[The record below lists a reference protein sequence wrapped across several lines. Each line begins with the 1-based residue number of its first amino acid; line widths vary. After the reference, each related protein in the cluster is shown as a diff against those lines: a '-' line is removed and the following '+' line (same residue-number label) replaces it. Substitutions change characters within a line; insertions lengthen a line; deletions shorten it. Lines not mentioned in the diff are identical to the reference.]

1 MAIIQTT
8 NLQYTFSKGPQLI
21 FPSFQSEE
29 NSELLILGSSGTGK
43 TTLLHLLAGLR
54 KPTLGEVEVNG
65 VRLSSL
71 SGAALDRFRGKN
83 IGVVFQTSH
92 FVQSLSVMDNI
103 MLAPY
108 FSGNKVSKS
117 DAEKMLD
124 RLNILSK
131 KNKKTSTLSVGEQ
144 QRVAIARALL
154 NNPSLILADEPTSAL
169 DDENAKDVL
178 NLLREQTHALK
189 AALLIVTHDN
199 RLKDEVKQ
207 RIELTALKS

>member
-1 MAIIQTT
+1 MAIIQTSD
-8 NLQYTFSKGPQLI
+8 LQYTFAKGPDLF
-21 FPSFQSEE
+21 FPSFQAEE
-29 NSELLILGSSGTGK
+29 NSELLILGNSGTGK

-54 KPTLGEVEVNG
+54 MPMAGNVEVNG

-92 FVQSLSVMDNI
+92 FVQSLSVIDNI
-103 MLAPY
+103 LLAPY
-108 FSGNKVSKS
+108 FSNNKVSKS

-169 DDENAKDVL
+169 DDENAKEVL
-178 NLLREQTHALK
+178 NLLREQTHSLK

-207 RIELTALKS
+207 RIELTTSNR

>member
-1 MAIIQTT
+1 
-8 NLQYTFSKGPQLI
+8 
-21 FPSFQSEE
+21 
-29 NSELLILGSSGTGK
+29 LILGSSGTGK

-54 KPTLGEVEVNG
+54 KPTVGEVEVNG

-71 SGAALDRFRGKN
+71 SGPSLDRFRGKN

-92 FVQSLSVMDNI
+92 FVQSLSVVDNI

-108 FSGNKVSKS
+108 FSGTKVSKS

-169 DDENAKDVL
+169 DPELVQEVL
-178 NLLREQTHALK
+178 DAMRGL
-189 AALLIVTHDN
+189 AAEGMTMVVVTHEMRFARGVADRVVFMADGSIVEEGPPGIIFEN
-199 RLKDEVKQ
+199 PQDSRLQ
-207 RIELTALKS
+207 RFLRHLEPAST

>member
-1 MAIIQTT
+1 MAIIQTSD
-8 NLQYTFSKGPQLI
+8 LQYTFEKGPDLF
-21 FPSFQSEE
+21 FPSFQAEE
-29 NSELLILGSSGTGK
+29 NSELLILGNSGTGK
-43 TTLLHLLAGLR
+43 TTLLHMLAGLR
-54 KPTLGEVEVNG
+54 KPMAGEVVVNG
-65 VRLSSL
+65 VKLNSL
-71 SGAALDRFRGKN
+71 SGASLDRFRGKN

-103 MLAPY
+103 LLAPY
-108 FSGNKVSKS
+108 FSNNKVSKA

-169 DDENAKDVL
+169 DDENAKEVL

-207 RIELTALKS
+207 RSELTTSNR

>member
-1 MAIIQTT
+1 
-8 NLQYTFSKGPQLI
+8 
-21 FPSFQSEE
+21 
-29 NSELLILGSSGTGK
+29 
-43 TTLLHLLAGLR
+43 
-54 KPTLGEVEVNG
+54 
-65 VRLSSL
+65 
-71 SGAALDRFRGKN
+71 
-83 IGVVFQTSH
+83 
-92 FVQSLSVMDNI
+92 VQSLSVIDNI
-103 MLAPY
+103 LLAPY
-108 FSGNKVSKS
+108 FSNNRVSKS

-199 RLKDEVKQ
+199 RLKEEVKQ

>member
-1 MAIIQTT
+1 MAIIQTSHLT
-8 NLQYTFSKGPQLI
+8 YSFSKGPSLI
-21 FPSFQSEE
+21 FPSIQAEE

-54 KPTLGEVEVNG
+54 KPTSGEVEING
-65 VRLSSL
+65 VKLGSL
-71 SGAALDRFRGKN
+71 SGASLDRFRGKN

-92 FVQSLSVMDNI
+92 FVQSLSVIDNI
-103 MLAPY
+103 LLAPY
-108 FSGNKVSKS
+108 FSNNKISKS

-169 DDENAKDVL
+169 DDENAKEVL

-207 RIELTALKS
+207 RIELTTSNR

>member
-1 MAIIQTT
+1 MAIIQTSD
-8 NLQYTFSKGPQLI
+8 LQYTFEKGPDLF
-21 FPSFQSEE
+21 FPSFQAEE
-29 NSELLILGSSGTGK
+29 NSELLILGNSGTGK
-43 TTLLHLLAGLR
+43 TTLLHMLAGLR
-54 KPTLGEVEVNG
+54 KPMAGEVVVNG
-65 VRLSSL
+65 VKLNSL
-71 SGAALDRFRGKN
+71 SGASLDRFRGKN

-103 MLAPY
+103 LLAPY
-108 FSGNKVSKS
+108 FSNNKVSKA

-169 DDENAKDVL
+169 DDENAKEVL

-199 RLKDEVKQ
+199 RLKEEVKQ
-207 RIELTALKS
+207 RIELTTSNR

>member
-1 MAIIQTT
+1 MAIIQTS
-8 NLQYTFSKGPQLI
+8 NLQYTFSKGPDLI
-21 FPSFQSEE
+21 FPSIQAEA

-54 KPTLGEVEVNG
+54 KPMAGNVEVNG
-65 VRLSSL
+65 VRLSTL

-92 FVQSLSVMDNI
+92 FVQSLSVIDNI
-103 MLAPY
+103 LLAPY
-108 FSGNKVSKS
+108 FSNNKVSKS

-169 DDENAKDVL
+169 DDENAKEVL

-207 RIELTALKS
+207 RIELTTSNR

>member
-1 MAIIQTT
+1 MAIIQTSD
-8 NLQYTFSKGPQLI
+8 LQYTFEKGPDLF
-21 FPSFQSEE
+21 FPSFQAEE
-29 NSELLILGSSGTGK
+29 NSELLILGNSGTGK
-43 TTLLHLLAGLR
+43 TTLLHLLAGMR
-54 KPTLGEVEVNG
+54 KPMAGEVVVNG
-65 VRLSSL
+65 VKLNSL
-71 SGAALDRFRGKN
+71 SGGSLDRFRGKN

-103 MLAPY
+103 LLAPY
-108 FSGNKVSKS
+108 FSRNKVSKS

-169 DDENAKDVL
+169 DDENAKEVL

-207 RIELTALKS
+207 RIELTTSNR

>member
-1 MAIIQTT
+1 MAIIQTS
-8 NLQYTFSKGPQLI
+8 NLTYSFSNGPSLV
-21 FPSFQSEE
+21 FPALQAEE
-29 NSELLILGSSGTGK
+29 NSELLILGNSGTGK

-54 KPTLGEVEVNG
+54 KPTSGDVEVNA
-65 VRLSSL
+65 VKLSSL
-71 SGAALDRFRGKN
+71 SGASLDRFRGKN

-92 FVQSLSVMDNI
+92 FVQSLSVLDNI
-103 MLAPY
+103 LLAPY
-108 FSGNKVSKS
+108 FSNNKVSKS

-169 DDENAKDVL
+169 DDENAKEVL

-207 RIELTALKS
+207 RIELTTSNR

>member
-1 MAIIQTT
+1 MAIIQTS
-8 NLQYTFSKGPQLI
+8 NLTYTFSKGPSLI
-21 FPSFQSEE
+21 FPSIQAEE
-29 NSELLILGSSGTGK
+29 NSELLILGNSGTGK

-54 KPTLGEVEVNG
+54 KPTSGEVEVNG
-65 VRLSSL
+65 VKLSSL
-71 SGAALDRFRGKN
+71 GGASLDRFRGKN

-92 FVQSLSVMDNI
+92 FVQSLSVLDNI
-103 MLAPY
+103 LLAPY
-108 FSGNKVSKS
+108 FSNNKVSKT

-169 DDENAKDVL
+169 DDENAKEVL

-207 RIELTALKS
+207 RIELTASNR

>member
-1 MAIIQTT
+1 MAIIQTS
-8 NLQYTFSKGPQLI
+8 NLTYSFSKGPSLI
-21 FPSFQSEE
+21 FPSFQAEE
-29 NSELLILGSSGTGK
+29 NSELLILGNSGTGK

-54 KPTLGEVEVNG
+54 KPTSGEVEVNG
-65 VRLSSL
+65 VKLSSL
-71 SGAALDRFRGKN
+71 NGASLDRFRGKN

-92 FVQSLSVMDNI
+92 FVQSLSVLDNI
-103 MLAPY
+103 LLAPY
-108 FSGNKVSKS
+108 FSNNKISKT

-131 KNKKTSTLSVGEQ
+131 KNKKTAALSVGEQ

-178 NLLREQTHALK
+178 NLLREQTQALK

-207 RIELTALKS
+207 RIELTTVNR

>member
-1 MAIIQTT
+1 MAIIQTSD
-8 NLQYTFSKGPQLI
+8 LQYTFEKGPDLF
-21 FPSFQSEE
+21 FPSFQAEE
-29 NSELLILGSSGTGK
+29 NSELLILGNSGTGK
-43 TTLLHLLAGLR
+43 TTLLHMLAGLR
-54 KPTLGEVEVNG
+54 KPMAGEVVVNG
-65 VRLSSL
+65 VKLNSL
-71 SGAALDRFRGKN
+71 SGASLDRFRGKN

-103 MLAPY
+103 LLAPY
-108 FSGNKVSKS
+108 FSNNKVSKA

-169 DDENAKDVL
+169 DDENAKEVL

-207 RIELTALKS
+207 RIELTIPIR

>member
-1 MAIIQTT
+1 MAIIQTSD
-8 NLQYTFSKGPQLI
+8 LQYTFAQGPNLF
-21 FPSFQSEE
+21 FPSFQAEE
-29 NSELLILGSSGTGK
+29 NSELLILGNSGTGK

-54 KPTLGEVEVNG
+54 KPMAGEVVVNG
-65 VRLSSL
+65 VKLNSL
-71 SGAALDRFRGKN
+71 SGASLDRFRGKN

-103 MLAPY
+103 LLAPY

-117 DAEKMLD
+117 DAERMLD

-131 KNKKTSTLSVGEQ
+131 KNKKTSALSVGEQ

-154 NNPSLILADEPTSAL
+154 NSPSLILADEPTSAL

-207 RIELTALKS
+207 RIELKISIR

>member
-1 MAIIQTT
+1 MAIIQTS
-8 NLQYTFSKGPQLI
+8 NLQYTFSKGPDLI
-21 FPSFQSEE
+21 FPSIEAEE
-29 NSELLILGSSGTGK
+29 NSELLILGNSGTGK

-54 KPTLGEVEVNG
+54 KPMAGNVEVNG
-65 VRLSSL
+65 IRLSSL

-92 FVQSLSVMDNI
+92 FVQSLSVIDNI

-124 RLNILSK
+124 RLNILAK
-131 KNKKTSTLSVGEQ
+131 KNKKTSSLSVGEQ

-169 DDENAKDVL
+169 DDQNAKEVL

-207 RIELTALKS
+207 RIELTASKS

>member
-1 MAIIQTT
+1 MAIIQIS
-8 NLQYTFSKGPQLI
+8 NLAYTFSKGPKLI
-21 FPSFQSEE
+21 FPSFQAEE
-29 NSELLILGSSGTGK
+29 NSELLILGNSGTGK

-54 KPTLGEVEVNG
+54 KPTSGEIEVNG
-65 VRLSSL
+65 VKLGSL
-71 SGAALDRFRGKN
+71 SGGALDRFRGKN

-92 FVQSLSVMDNI
+92 FVQSLTVIDNI
-103 MLAPY
+103 LLAPY
-108 FSGNKVSKS
+108 FSKNKVSKK

-131 KNKKTSTLSVGEQ
+131 KNKKTSSLSVGEQ

-169 DDENAKDVL
+169 DDENAKEVL
-178 NLLREQTHALK
+178 NLLREQTHSLK

-207 RIELTALKS
+207 RIELTSSNR

>member
-1 MAIIQTT
+1 MAIIQTN
-8 NLQYTFSKGPQLI
+8 NLQYSFSNGPKLI
-21 FPSFQSEE
+21 FPNILAEE
-29 NSELLILGSSGTGK
+29 NSELLILGDSGTGK

-54 KPTLGEVEVNG
+54 KPTSGEVQVNG
-65 VRLSSL
+65 VNLESL
-71 SGAALDRFRGKN
+71 NGSTLDRFRGKN

-92 FVQSLSVMDNI
+92 FVQSLSVMENI

-108 FSGNKVSKS
+108 FSDNKRAKS

-124 RLNILSK
+124 RLNILEK
-131 KNKKTSTLSVGEQ
+131 KNKKTAFLSVGEQ

-169 DDENAKDVL
+169 DDKNATEVL
-178 NLLREQTHALK
+178 NLLREQTEALK

-199 RLKDEVKQ
+199 RLKTEVKY
-207 RIELTALKS
+207 RIELTASKI

>member
-1 MAIIQTT
+1 MAIIQTS
-8 NLQYTFSKGPQLI
+8 NLTYSFSKGPSLI
-21 FPSFQSEE
+21 FPSIQAEE

-54 KPTLGEVEVNG
+54 KPTSGEVEVNG
-65 VRLSSL
+65 VKLSSL
-71 SGAALDRFRGKN
+71 SGGSLDRFRGKN

-92 FVQSLSVMDNI
+92 FVQSLSVIDNVL
-103 MLAPY
+103 LAPY
-108 FSGNKVSKS
+108 FSNNKVSKS
-117 DAEKMLD
+117 DAERMLD

-131 KNKKTSTLSVGEQ
+131 KNKKTATLSVGEQ

-169 DDENAKDVL
+169 DDENAKEVL

-207 RIELTALKS
+207 RIELTISNR

>member
-1 MAIIQTT
+1 MAIIQTSD
-8 NLQYTFSKGPQLI
+8 LQYTFEKGPDLF
-21 FPSFQSEE
+21 FPSFQAEE
-29 NSELLILGSSGTGK
+29 NSELLILGNSGTGK
-43 TTLLHLLAGLR
+43 TTLLHMLAGLR
-54 KPTLGEVEVNG
+54 KPMAGEVVVNG
-65 VRLSSL
+65 VKLNSL
-71 SGAALDRFRGKN
+71 SGASLDRFRGKN

-92 FVQSLSVMDNI
+92 FVQSLSVLDNI
-103 MLAPY
+103 LLAPY
-108 FSGNKVSKS
+108 FSNNKVSKA

-169 DDENAKDVL
+169 DDENAKEVL

-199 RLKDEVKQ
+199 RLKEEVKQ
-207 RIELTALKS
+207 RIELTTSNR

>member
-1 MAIIQTT
+1 MAIIQTS
-8 NLQYTFSKGPQLI
+8 NLTYSFSKGPSLI
-21 FPSFQSEE
+21 FPSIQAEE
-29 NSELLILGSSGTGK
+29 NNELLILGSSGTGK

-54 KPTLGEVEVNG
+54 KPTSGEVEVNG
-65 VRLSSL
+65 VKLNSL
-71 SGAALDRFRGKN
+71 SGASLDRFRGKN

-92 FVQSLSVMDNI
+92 FVQSLSVIDNI
-103 MLAPY
+103 LLAPY
-108 FSGNKVSKS
+108 FSNNKVSKS

-169 DDENAKDVL
+169 DDENAKEVL
-178 NLLREQTHALK
+178 NLLREHTHALK

-199 RLKDEVKQ
+199 RLKEEVKQ
-207 RIELTALKS
+207 RIELTTSNR

>member
-1 MAIIQTT
+1 MAIIQTS
-8 NLQYTFSKGPQLI
+8 NLQYTFSKGPDLI
-21 FPSFQSEE
+21 FPSIQAEA

-54 KPTLGEVEVNG
+54 KPLAGNIEVNG
-65 VRLSSL
+65 VRLSTL

-92 FVQSLSVMDNI
+92 FVQSLSVIDNI
-103 MLAPY
+103 LLAPY
-108 FSGNKVSKS
+108 FSNNKVSKS

-169 DDENAKDVL
+169 DDENAKEVL

-207 RIELTALKS
+207 RIELTTSNR

>member
-1 MAIIQTT
+1 MAIIQTSD
-8 NLQYTFSKGPQLI
+8 LQYTFEKGPDLF
-21 FPSFQSEE
+21 FPSFQAEE
-29 NSELLILGSSGTGK
+29 NSELLILGNSGTGK
-43 TTLLHLLAGLR
+43 TTLLHMLAGLR
-54 KPTLGEVEVNG
+54 KPIAGEVVVNG
-65 VRLSSL
+65 VKLNSL
-71 SGAALDRFRGKN
+71 SGASLDRFRGKN

-103 MLAPY
+103 LLAPY
-108 FSGNKVSKS
+108 FSNNKVSKT

-169 DDENAKDVL
+169 DDENAKEVL

-207 RIELTALKS
+207 RIELTTSNR

>member
-1 MAIIQTT
+1 MAIIQTS
-8 NLQYTFSKGPQLI
+8 NLQYTFSKGPDLF
-21 FPSFQSEE
+21 FPSIQAEE

-54 KPTLGEVEVNG
+54 KPMAGNVEVNG

-92 FVQSLSVMDNI
+92 FVQSLSVIDNI
-103 MLAPY
+103 LLAPY

-131 KNKKTSTLSVGEQ
+131 KNKKTAALSVGEQ

-169 DDENAKDVL
+169 DDENAKEVL
-178 NLLREQTHALK
+178 NLLREQTQALK

-207 RIELTALKS
+207 RIELTSSNR

>member
-1 MAIIQTT
+1 MAIIQTSD
-8 NLQYTFSKGPQLI
+8 LQYTFEKGPDLF
-21 FPSFQSEE
+21 FPSFQAEE
-29 NSELLILGSSGTGK
+29 NSELLILGNSGTGK

-54 KPTLGEVEVNG
+54 KPMAGEVVVNG
-65 VRLSSL
+65 VKLNSL
-71 SGAALDRFRGKN
+71 SGASLDRFRGKN

-103 MLAPY
+103 LLAPY
-108 FSGNKVSKS
+108 FSSNKVSKS

-169 DDENAKDVL
+169 DDENAIEVL
-178 NLLREQTHALK
+178 NLLREQTHSLK

-207 RIELTALKS
+207 RIELTASKS

>member
-21 FPSFQSEE
+21 FPSFQARE

-54 KPTLGEVEVNG
+54 KPTVGEVEVNG

-71 SGAALDRFRGKN
+71 SGASLDSFRGKN

>member
-1 MAIIQTT
+1 MAIIQTS
-8 NLQYTFSKGPQLI
+8 NLTYSFSKGPSLI
-21 FPSFQSEE
+21 FPSIQAEE

-54 KPTLGEVEVNG
+54 KPTSGEVEING
-65 VRLSSL
+65 VKLGSL
-71 SGAALDRFRGKN
+71 SGASLDRFRGKN

-92 FVQSLSVMDNI
+92 FVQSLSVIDNI
-103 MLAPY
+103 LLAPY
-108 FSGNKVSKS
+108 FSNNKISKS

-169 DDENAKDVL
+169 DDENAKEVL

-207 RIELTALKS
+207 RIELTTSNR

>member
-8 NLQYTFSKGPQLI
+8 NLQFTFSKGPQLI

>member
-1 MAIIQTT
+1 MAIIQTS
-8 NLQYTFSKGPQLI
+8 NLAYTFSKGPKLI
-21 FPSFQSEE
+21 FPSFQAEE
-29 NSELLILGSSGTGK
+29 NNELLILGNSGTGK

-54 KPTLGEVEVNG
+54 KPTSGEIEVNG
-65 VRLSSL
+65 VKLGSL
-71 SGAALDRFRGKN
+71 TGGALDRFRGKN

-92 FVQSLSVMDNI
+92 FVQSLSVLDNI
-103 MLAPY
+103 LLAPY
-108 FSGNKVSKS
+108 FSNKKGSKA

-131 KNKKTSTLSVGEQ
+131 KNKKTSSLSVGEQ

-169 DDENAKDVL
+169 DDENAKEVL
-178 NLLREQTHALK
+178 NLLREQTHSLK

-207 RIELTALKS
+207 RIELTSSNR

>member
-1 MAIIQTT
+1 MAIIQTS
-8 NLQYTFSKGPQLI
+8 NLQYTFSKGPDLF
-21 FPSFQSEE
+21 FPSIQAEE

-54 KPTLGEVEVNG
+54 KPMAGNVEVNG

-92 FVQSLSVMDNI
+92 FVQSLSVIDNI
-103 MLAPY
+103 LLAPY

-131 KNKKTSTLSVGEQ
+131 KNKKTAALSVGEQ

-169 DDENAKDVL
+169 DDENAKEVL
-178 NLLREQTHALK
+178 SLLREQTQALK

-207 RIELTALKS
+207 RIELTTPIR

>member
-1 MAIIQTT
+1 MAIIQTS
-8 NLQYTFSKGPQLI
+8 NLAYTFSKGPKLI
-21 FPSFQSEE
+21 FPSFQAEE
-29 NSELLILGSSGTGK
+29 NSELLILGNSGTGK

-54 KPTLGEVEVNG
+54 KPTSGEIEVNG
-65 VRLSSL
+65 VKLGSL
-71 SGAALDRFRGKN
+71 SGGALDRFRGKN

-92 FVQSLSVMDNI
+92 FVQSLSVIDNI
-103 MLAPY
+103 LLAPY
-108 FSGNKVSKS
+108 FSKNKVSKT

-131 KNKKTSTLSVGEQ
+131 KNKKTSSLSVGEQ

-169 DDENAKDVL
+169 DDENAKEVL
-178 NLLREQTHALK
+178 NLLREQTHSLK

-207 RIELTALKS
+207 RIELTSSNR

>member
-1 MAIIQTT
+1 MAIIQTSD
-8 NLQYTFSKGPQLI
+8 LQYTFEKGPDLF
-21 FPSFQSEE
+21 FPSFQAEE
-29 NSELLILGSSGTGK
+29 NSELLILGNSGTGK

-54 KPTLGEVEVNG
+54 KPMAGEVVVNG
-65 VRLSSL
+65 VKLNSL
-71 SGAALDRFRGKN
+71 SGASLDRFRGNN

-103 MLAPY
+103 LLAPY
-108 FSGNKVSKS
+108 FSSNKVSKS

-131 KNKKTSTLSVGEQ
+131 KNKKASTLSVGEQ

-169 DDENAKDVL
+169 DDENAIEVL
-178 NLLREQTHALK
+178 NLLREQTHSLK

-199 RLKDEVKQ
+199 RLKEEVKQ
-207 RIELTALKS
+207 RIELTASKS

>member
-1 MAIIQTT
+1 MAIIQTSD
-8 NLQYTFSKGPQLI
+8 LQYTFTKGPDLF
-21 FPSFQSEE
+21 FPSFQAEE
-29 NSELLILGSSGTGK
+29 NSELLILGNSGTGK

-54 KPTLGEVEVNG
+54 KPMAGEVVVNG
-65 VRLSSL
+65 VKLNSL
-71 SGAALDRFRGKN
+71 SGASLDRFRGKN

-103 MLAPY
+103 LLAPY

-169 DDENAKDVL
+169 DDENSKEVL
-178 NLLREQTHALK
+178 NLLREQTHSLK

-207 RIELTALKS
+207 HIELSTPIR

>member
-1 MAIIQTT
+1 MAIIQTS
-8 NLQYTFSKGPQLI
+8 NLQYTFSKGPRLI
-21 FPSFQSEE
+21 FPPIQAEE

-54 KPTLGEVEVNG
+54 KPTEGEVEVNG
-65 VRLSSL
+65 IRLSSL
-71 SGAALDRFRGKN
+71 SGAALDRFRGSN

-92 FVQSLSVMDNI
+92 FVQSLTAMENI
-103 MLAPY
+103 LLAPY

-169 DDENAKDVL
+169 DDENAKEVL

-199 RLKDEVKQ
+199 RLKDEVRQ
-207 RIELTALKS
+207 RIELTASKS

>member
-1 MAIIQTT
+1 MAIIQTSD
-8 NLQYTFSKGPQLI
+8 LQYTFEKGPDLF
-21 FPSFQSEE
+21 FPSFQAEE
-29 NSELLILGSSGTGK
+29 NSELLILGNSGTGK
-43 TTLLHLLAGLR
+43 TTLLHMLAGLR
-54 KPTLGEVEVNG
+54 KPMAGEVVVNG
-65 VRLSSL
+65 VKLNSL
-71 SGAALDRFRGKN
+71 SGASLDRFRGKN

-103 MLAPY
+103 LLAPY
-108 FSGNKVSKS
+108 FSNNKVSKA

-169 DDENAKDVL
+169 DDENAKEVL

-207 RIELTALKS
+207 RIELTTSNR

>member
-1 MAIIQTT
+1 MAIIQTSD
-8 NLQYTFSKGPQLI
+8 LQYTFEKGPDLF
-21 FPSFQSEE
+21 FPSFQAEE
-29 NSELLILGSSGTGK
+29 NSELLILGNSGTGK

-54 KPTLGEVEVNG
+54 KPMAGEVVVNG
-65 VRLSSL
+65 VKLNSL
-71 SGAALDRFRGKN
+71 SGASLDRFRGKN

-103 MLAPY
+103 LLAPY
-108 FSGNKVSKS
+108 FSSNKVSKS

-169 DDENAKDVL
+169 DDENALEVL
-178 NLLREQTHALK
+178 NLLREQTHSLK

-199 RLKDEVKQ
+199 RLKNEVKQ
-207 RIELTALKS
+207 RIELTASKS